1 VSVAGCAFL
10 FRRIMKFIT
19 VTPIWY
25 NSTTNIYQN
34 QDSRITIAV
43 DAIAY
48 VTHPSTKMKDQY
60 YTIWF
65 KGLGHQDTIKT
76 FDDVVFDLKR
86 SNDYE

>member
-1 VSVAGCAFL
+1 
-10 FRRIMKFIT
+10 MKFIT

-25 NSTTNIYQN
+25 NSTTNVYQI
-34 QDSRITIAV
+34 QDSKITIAV

-48 VTHPSTKMKDQY
+48 VTHPSAKMKQEY

-76 FDDVVFDLKR
+76 FDDVLFDLKR
-86 SNDYE
+86 LNE